1 MLLSIME
8 CLIPKALC
16 TSMKS
21 ELEKDDRYN
30 ISLGNLLH
38 LLKSEDLP
46 NLCLSE
52 MLGKIRCSYKS
63 KLLIK
68 PFPVRCA
75 KYPCS
80 I

>member
-1 MLLSIME
+1 MLLSIIE

-30 ISLGNLLH
+30 ISLGDLLH

-46 NLCLSE
+46 NLCL
-52 MLGKIRCSYKS
+52 
-63 KLLIK
+63 
-68 PFPVRCA
+68 
-75 KYPCS
+75 
-80 I
+80 